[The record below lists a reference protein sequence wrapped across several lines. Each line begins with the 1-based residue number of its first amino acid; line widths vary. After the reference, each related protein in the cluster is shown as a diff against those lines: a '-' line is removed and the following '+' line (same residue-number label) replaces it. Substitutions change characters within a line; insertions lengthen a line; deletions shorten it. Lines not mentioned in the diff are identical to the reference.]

1 MKREVKGSMDVLDV
15 KSLTD
20 EQIVEKAKELVK
32 QMTLEEKASLCSG
45 KDFWHTKPVE
55 RLGLPSIT
63 VSDGPHGLRKQLEGM
78 GMNESVP
85 AVCFP
90 TSSALACSFD
100 RELAGEI
107 GKALGE
113 ECQKEGIDVLLGP
126 GANQKRT
133 PLCGRN
139 FEYFSEDPLLSGE
152 MAAAVINGVQSQ
164 GVGTSLKHFAANN
177 QETRRMSIDAIID
190 ERAFRDVY
198 LRAFEIAVKKAKPW
212 TVMCAYNKING
223 TYCSDHAYLLN
234 DILRKEWG
242 FEGLVV
248 SDWCAVNNRVKGV
261 LAGLDLE
268 MPGND
273 GYNDRKIIE
282 AVNNKTLSESDLD
295 KIVQRVVEL
304 ILKSMRSRKENASC
318 DMDAHHE
325 LAVKAHKES
334 AVLLK
339 NEGGILPGNTSQNA
353 AVIGEMARKPKFQGA
368 GSSKVNPYRV
378 SNAWDELTAR
388 GLKADYA
395 PGYLLDKNAGTDTGE
410 LIDEACRIARDKE
423 IVYLFA
429 GLPDDIE
436 SEGYDRENMSLPDVQ
451 NRLIEEVCKVNPNVV
466 VVLACG
472 SPVELPWADKV
483 KGILLAYYGGEG
495 SGEAVADLLLGLAVP
510 SGKLA
515 ETWPLSLNDN
525 PSYNYFPGG
534 RTTVEYRES
543 IYVGY
548 RYYEKANKP
557 VRYPFGYGLSY
568 TGFEYSGLKLSKS
581 EAGLGDEIEVS
592 FSIRNTG
599 TVEGKETALVFVA
612 HPDGKMFMPVKEL
625 CGFEK
630 VSIKPGGT
638 KNVVVRINTE
648 QFGYY
653 NTEIGKRYAPPGEYR
668 ILVGSSSASIYLE
681 DTVKLTGSDMP
692 EPDYRATAPS
702 YYNLSSGSL
711 VIPDEEFAALYGRRL
726 PAKEG
731 QAKRPYTTS
740 NCILDVEHTFIGK
753 ILKREVKKKLKKNSG
768 SAADDEALMYT
779 VALEMPFDFLVRQSN
794 GALTDRMMEGILDM
808 LNGHYFKGLWKIIK
822 K

>member
-1 MKREVKGSMDVLDV
+1 
-15 KSLTD
+15 
-20 EQIVEKAKELVK
+20 
-32 QMTLEEKASLCSG
+32 
-45 KDFWHTKPVE
+45 
-55 RLGLPSIT
+55 
-63 VSDGPHGLRKQLEGM
+63 
-78 GMNESVP
+78 
-85 AVCFP
+85 
-90 TSSALACSFD
+90 
-100 RELAGEI
+100 
-107 GKALGE
+107 
-113 ECQKEGIDVLLGP
+113 
-126 GANQKRT
+126 
-133 PLCGRN
+133 
-139 FEYFSEDPLLSGE
+139 
-152 MAAAVINGVQSQ
+152 
-164 GVGTSLKHFAANN
+164 
-177 QETRRMSIDAIID
+177 
-190 ERAFRDVY
+190 
-198 LRAFEIAVKKAKPW
+198 
-212 TVMCAYNKING
+212 
-223 TYCSDHAYLLN
+223 
-234 DILRKEWG
+234 
-242 FEGLVV
+242 
-248 SDWCAVNNRVKGV
+248 
-261 LAGLDLE
+261 
-268 MPGND
+268 
-273 GYNDRKIIE
+273 
-282 AVNNKTLSESDLD
+282 
-295 KIVQRVVEL
+295 
-304 ILKSMRSRKENASC
+304 
-318 DMDAHHE
+318 
-325 LAVKAHKES
+325 
-334 AVLLK
+334 
-339 NEGGILPGNTSQNA
+339 
-353 AVIGEMARKPKFQGA
+353 
-368 GSSKVNPYRV
+368 
-378 SNAWDELTAR
+378 
-388 GLKADYA
+388 
-395 PGYLLDKNAGTDTGE
+395 
-410 LIDEACRIARDKE
+410 
-423 IVYLFA
+423 
-429 GLPDDIE
+429 
-436 SEGYDRENMSLPDVQ
+436 
-451 NRLIEEVCKVNPNVV
+451 
-466 VVLACG
+466 
-472 SPVELPWADKV
+472 VELPWADKV

-612 HPDGKMFMPVKEL
+612 HTDGKMFMPVKEL

-630 VSIKPGGT
+630 VSIKPGET